1 MARHCSGEPLNLEAF
16 TEFAVCC
23 TFFLLFWL
31 LSVPLTIGLP
41 KLGCPFSPHVSI
53 RFTKTSQAVRCTTK
67 LKCMYE

>member
-53 RFTKTSQAVRCTTK
+53 RLIKTSQEVMSDAS
-67 LKCMYE
+67 LN